1 MASFSATSTVPSVQ
15 VSAAELKT
23 QASKGINRLLLHL
36 QQKLNIEAQVDGHT
50 AFAVNV
56 VFHVLVLF
64 TALTLLFKFVVSP
77 TEVDALQGNVNNLIS
92 QNLQG
97 VLSKADAT
105 SGNTLKPLL
114 QSLEPELQVLASTYA
129 GPSDAV
135 RIQNQWIF
143 GAAYFIIGILVAVLL
158 TMLLTLRTSCRG
170 NTTKLMVSAW
180 PPGILLENLL
190 IFMVIGGAEYGFFS
204 LVASKFVPVM
214 PSEILT
220 DVITYA
226 KQEFQNQA

>member
-1 MASFSATSTVPSVQ
+1 M
-15 VSAAELKT
+15 
-23 QASKGINRLLLHL
+23 
-36 QQKLNIEAQVDGHT
+36 
-50 AFAVNV
+50 
-56 VFHVLVLF
+56 
-64 TALTLLFKFVVSP
+64 TLLFKFVVSP

-92 QNLQG
+92 QNLSG
-97 VLSKADAT
+97 VLAT
-105 SGNTLKPLL
+105 GNTTSKGALKPLL
-114 QSLEPELQVLASTYA
+114 QALEPELQVLATTYE

-170 NTTKLMVSAW
+170 NTSKLMVSAW

-190 IFMVIGGAEYGFFS
+190 IFAVIGGAEYGFFS

-220 DVITYA
+220 DVISYT
-226 KQEFQNQA
+226 KQEFQSQV

>member
-1 MASFSATSTVPSVQ
+1 MAS
-15 VSAAELKT
+15 VSPVASEVEALKKS
-23 QASKGINRLLLHL
+23 ASKGINKLLLHL
-36 QQKLNIEAQVDGHT
+36 QQKLNIEAQIDGQT

-92 QNLQG
+92 QNLQS
-97 VLSKADAT
+97 VLSSGNAT
-105 SGNTLKPLL
+105 SGNALKPLL
-114 QSLEPELQVLASTYA
+114 QSLEPELQVLAATYD

-135 RIQNQWIF
+135 RIQNQWVF
-143 GAAYFIIGILVAVLL
+143 GAAYFIIGILIAVLI

-170 NTTKLMVSAW
+170 NTTKLMVSGW

-190 IFMVIGGAEYGFFS
+190 IFAVIGGAEYGFFS
-204 LVASKFVPVM
+204 LVASKYVPVM

-220 DVITYA
+220 DVISYT

>member
-1 MASFSATSTVPSVQ
+1 MASTTPDV
-15 VSAAELKT
+15 AELKKS
-23 QASKGINRLLLHL
+23 AAKGINKLLLNL
-36 QQKLNIEAQVDGHT
+36 QQTLNIEAQIDGHT

-64 TALTLLFKFVVSP
+64 TALTMLFKFIISP

-92 QNLQG
+92 QNLTS
-97 VLSKADAT
+97 VLAASNTTTK
-105 SGNTLKPLL
+105 NTLKPLL
-114 QSLEPELQVLASTYA
+114 QSLEPELQVLAATYD

-135 RIQNQWIF
+135 RIQNQWVF
-143 GAAYFIIGILVAVLL
+143 GGAYFIIGILVAVLL

-170 NTTKLMVSAW
+170 NTTKLMISGW

-190 IFMVIGGAEYGFFS
+190 IFAVIGGAEYGFFS

-214 PSEILT
+214 PSEILS
-220 DVITYA
+220 DVISYT
-226 KQEFQNQA
+226 KQEFQSQA

>member
-1 MASFSATSTVPSVQ
+1 MDSTIPNFK
-15 VSAAELKT
+15 VSASELKKP
-23 QASKGINRLLLHL
+23 ASQGINKLLLHL
-36 QQKLNIEAQVDGHT
+36 QQKLNIEAQIDGHT
-50 AFAVNV
+50 AFAINV

-64 TALTLLFKFVVSP
+64 TALTLLFKFIISP

-92 QNLQG
+92 QNLPG
-97 VLSKADAT
+97 VLTQANT
-105 SGNTLKPLL
+105 SSQNTLKPVLHA
-114 QSLEPELQVLASTYA
+114 LEPELEVLAATYD

-135 RIQNQWIF
+135 RIQNNWVF
-143 GAAYFIIGILVAVLL
+143 GAAYFIIGILLAVLL

-170 NTTKLMVSAW
+170 NTTKLMLSGW

-214 PSEILT
+214 PSEILN
-220 DVITYA
+220 DVIAYT

>member
-1 MASFSATSTVPSVQ
+1 MASVSPIAPEVEELKK
-15 VSAAELKT
+15 SAA
-23 QASKGINRLLLHL
+23 KGINKLLLHL
-36 QQKLNIEAQVDGHT
+36 QQKLNIEAQIDGHT

-64 TALTLLFKFVVSP
+64 TALTVLFKFVVAP

-92 QNLQG
+92 KNLQS
-97 VLSKADAT
+97 VLAEGNVT

-114 QSLEPELQVLASTYA
+114 QSLEPDLQVLAATYD

-135 RIQNQWIF
+135 RIQNQWVF
-143 GAAYFIIGILVAVLL
+143 GAAYFMIGILVAVLI
-158 TMLLTLRTSCRG
+158 TMLLTLKSSCRG
-170 NTTKLMVSAW
+170 NTTKLMISGW

-190 IFMVIGGAEYGFFS
+190 IFAVIGGAEYGFFS

-220 DVITYA
+220 DVISYT

>member
-1 MASFSATSTVPSVQ
+1 MASVAPEVE
-15 VSAAELKT
+15 ELKKS
-23 QASKGINRLLLHL
+23 ASKGINRLLLHL
-36 QQKLNIEAQVDGHT
+36 QQKLNIEAQIDGHT

-92 QNLQG
+92 QNLAN
-97 VLSKADAT
+97 VLASGNTT

-114 QSLEPELQVLASTYA
+114 QALEPELQVLSATYD

-135 RIQNQWIF
+135 RIQNQWVF
-143 GAAYFIIGILVAVLL
+143 GAAFFIIGILFAVLL

-170 NTTKLMVSAW
+170 NTTKLMVSGW

-190 IFMVIGGAEYGFFS
+190 IFAVIGGAEYGFFS

-220 DVITYA
+220 DVISYT
-226 KQEFQNQA
+226 KQEFQSQA

>member
-1 MASFSATSTVPSVQ
+1 MASVTPSAVPDV
-15 VSAAELKT
+15 AELKKS
-23 QASKGINRLLLHL
+23 ASKGINKLLLHL
-36 QQKLNIEAQVDGHT
+36 QQKLNIEAQIDGHT
-50 AFAVNV
+50 AFSVNV

-92 QNLQG
+92 QNLSG
-97 VLSKADAT
+97 VLAT
-105 SGNTLKPLL
+105 GNTTSKGALKPLL
-114 QSLEPELQVLASTYA
+114 QALEPELQVLATTYE

-170 NTTKLMVSAW
+170 NTSKLMVSAW

-190 IFMVIGGAEYGFFS
+190 IFAVIGGAEYGFFS

-220 DVITYA
+220 DVISYT
-226 KQEFQNQA
+226 KQEFQSQV

>member
-1 MASFSATSTVPSVQ
+1 MASVTPDSKISTS
-15 VSAAELKT
+15 ELKQ
-23 QASKGINRLLLHL
+23 QASKGINKLLLHL
-36 QQKLNIEAQVDGHT
+36 QQKLNIEAQIDGHT

-64 TALTLLFKFVVSP
+64 TALTLLFKFIISP

-92 QNLQG
+92 QNLPG
-97 VLSKADAT
+97 VLNQGNTT
-105 SGNTLKPLL
+105 SGNALKPVL
-114 QSLEPELQVLASTYA
+114 QALEPELEVLAGTYQ

-135 RIQNQWIF
+135 RVQNNWVF

-170 NTTKLMVSAW
+170 NTTKLMVSGW

-204 LVASKFVPVM
+204 LVASKYVPVM
-214 PSEILT
+214 PSEILN
-220 DVITYA
+220 DVIAYT

>member
-1 MASFSATSTVPSVQ
+1 MASVAPEVDELKK
-15 VSAAELKT
+15 SAA
-23 QASKGINRLLLHL
+23 KGINRLLLHL
-36 QQKLNIEAQVDGHT
+36 QQKLNIEAQIDGHT

-92 QNLQG
+92 QNLSN
-97 VLSKADAT
+97 VLASGNTT

-114 QSLEPELQVLASTYA
+114 QALEPELQTLAATYD

-135 RIQNQWIF
+135 RIQNQWVF
-143 GAAYFIIGILVAVLL
+143 GAAFFIIGILFAVLL

-170 NTTKLMVSAW
+170 NTTKLMVSGW

-190 IFMVIGGAEYGFFS
+190 IFAVIGGAEYGFFS
-204 LVASKFVPVM
+204 LVASKYVPVM

-220 DVITYA
+220 DVITYT
-226 KQEFQNQA
+226 KQEFQSQA

>member
-1 MASFSATSTVPSVQ
+1 MASVTPSAVPDV
-15 VSAAELKT
+15 AELKKS
-23 QASKGINRLLLHL
+23 ASKGINKLLLHL
-36 QQKLNIEAQVDGHT
+36 QQKLNIEAQIDGHT
-50 AFAVNV
+50 AFSVNV

-92 QNLQG
+92 QNLSG
-97 VLSKADAT
+97 VLAT
-105 SGNTLKPLL
+105 GNTTSNGALKPLL
-114 QSLEPELQVLASTYA
+114 QALEPELQVLATTYE

-170 NTTKLMVSAW
+170 NTSKLMVSAW

-190 IFMVIGGAEYGFFS
+190 IFAVIGGAEYGFFS

-220 DVITYA
+220 DVISYT
-226 KQEFQNQA
+226 KQEFQSQV

>member
-1 MASFSATSTVPSVQ
+1 MASVGPEVEDLKK
-15 VSAAELKT
+15 SAA
-23 QASKGINRLLLHL
+23 KGINRLLLHL
-36 QQKLNIEAQVDGHT
+36 QQKLNIEAQIDGHT

-92 QNLQG
+92 QNLSG
-97 VLSKADAT
+97 VLATGNTT
-105 SGNTLKPLL
+105 SGNVLKPLL
-114 QSLEPELQVLASTYA
+114 KSLEPELQVLAATYD

-135 RIQNQWIF
+135 RIQNQWVF

-170 NTTKLMVSAW
+170 NTTKLMVSGW

-190 IFMVIGGAEYGFFS
+190 IFAVIGGAEYGFFS
-204 LVASKFVPVM
+204 LVASKYVPVM

-220 DVITYA
+220 DVISYT

>member
-1 MASFSATSTVPSVQ
+1 MASVGPEVEDLKK
-15 VSAAELKT
+15 SAA
-23 QASKGINRLLLHL
+23 KGINRLLLHL
-36 QQKLNIEAQVDGHT
+36 QQKLNIEAQIDGHT

-92 QNLQG
+92 QNLSG
-97 VLSKADAT
+97 VLATGNTT
-105 SGNTLKPLL
+105 SGNVLKPLL
-114 QSLEPELQVLASTYA
+114 KSLEPELQVLAATYD
-129 GPSDAV
+129 GSSDAV
-135 RIQNQWIF
+135 RIQNQWVF
-143 GAAYFIIGILVAVLL
+143 GAAYFMIGILVAVLL

-170 NTTKLMVSAW
+170 NTTKLMVSGW

-190 IFMVIGGAEYGFFS
+190 IFAVIGGAEYGFFS
-204 LVASKFVPVM
+204 LVASKYVPVM

-220 DVITYA
+220 DVISYT

>member
-1 MASFSATSTVPSVQ
+1 MASVGPEVEDLKK
-15 VSAAELKT
+15 SAA
-23 QASKGINRLLLHL
+23 KGINRLLLHL
-36 QQKLNIEAQVDGHT
+36 QQKLNIEAQIDGHT

-92 QNLQG
+92 QNLSG
-97 VLSKADAT
+97 VLATGNTT
-105 SGNTLKPLL
+105 SGNVLKPLL
-114 QSLEPELQVLASTYA
+114 KSLEPELQVLAATYD

-135 RIQNQWIF
+135 RIQNQWVF
-143 GAAYFIIGILVAVLL
+143 GAAYFMIGILVAVLL

-170 NTTKLMVSAW
+170 NTTKLMVSGW

-190 IFMVIGGAEYGFFS
+190 IFAVICGAEYGFFS
-204 LVASKFVPVM
+204 LVASKYVPVM

-220 DVITYA
+220 DVISYT

>member
-1 MASFSATSTVPSVQ
+1 MASVTPSAVPD
-15 VSAAELKT
+15 VSELKKS
-23 QASKGINRLLLHL
+23 ASKGINKLLLHL
-36 QQKLNIEAQVDGHT
+36 QQKLNIEAQIDGHT
-50 AFAVNV
+50 AFSVNV

-92 QNLQG
+92 QNLSG
-97 VLSKADAT
+97 VLAT
-105 SGNTLKPLL
+105 GNTTSKGALKPLL
-114 QSLEPELQVLASTYA
+114 QALEPELQVLATTYE

-170 NTTKLMVSAW
+170 NTSKLMVSAW

-190 IFMVIGGAEYGFFS
+190 IFAVIGGAEYGFFS

-220 DVITYA
+220 DVISYT
-226 KQEFQNQA
+226 KQEFQSQV

>member
-1 MASFSATSTVPSVQ
+1 MASVTPSAVPDV
-15 VSAAELKT
+15 AELKKS
-23 QASKGINRLLLHL
+23 ASKGINKLLLHL
-36 QQKLNIEAQVDGHT
+36 QQKLNIEAQIDHHT
-50 AFAVNV
+50 AFSVNV

-64 TALTLLFKFVVSP
+64 TALTLLFKFIISP

-92 QNLQG
+92 GNLPG
-97 VLSKADAT
+97 VLAT
-105 SGNTLKPLL
+105 GNTSSGNALKPLL
-114 QSLEPELQVLASTYA
+114 QALEPELEVLASTYS

-135 RIQNQWIF
+135 RLQNQWIF

-190 IFMVIGGAEYGFFS
+190 IFAVIGGAEYGFFS
-204 LVASKFVPVM
+204 LVASKYVPVM
-214 PSEILT
+214 PSEILK
-220 DVITYA
+220 DVISYT

>member
-1 MASFSATSTVPSVQ
+1 MASVTPSAVPD
-15 VSAAELKT
+15 VSELKKS
-23 QASKGINRLLLHL
+23 ASKGINKLLLHL
-36 QQKLNIEAQVDGHT
+36 QQKLNIEAQIDGHT
-50 AFAVNV
+50 AFSVNV

-92 QNLQG
+92 QNLSS
-97 VLSKADAT
+97 VLAT
-105 SGNTLKPLL
+105 GNTTSNGALKPLL
-114 QSLEPELQVLASTYA
+114 QALEPELQVLATTYE

-190 IFMVIGGAEYGFFS
+190 IFAVIGGAEYGFFS

-220 DVITYA
+220 DVISYT
-226 KQEFQNQA
+226 KQEFQSQA

>member
-1 MASFSATSTVPSVQ
+1 MASVAPEIDELKK
-15 VSAAELKT
+15 SAA
-23 QASKGINRLLLHL
+23 KGINKLLLHL
-36 QQKLNIEAQVDGHT
+36 QQKLNIEAQIDGHT

-92 QNLQG
+92 QNMSS
-97 VLSKADAT
+97 VLASGNKS

-114 QSLEPELQVLASTYA
+114 QALEPELQVLAATYE

-143 GAAYFIIGILVAVLL
+143 GAAFFIIGILVAVLL

-190 IFMVIGGAEYGFFS
+190 IFAVIGGAEYGFFS
-204 LVASKFVPVM
+204 LVASKYVPVM

-220 DVITYA
+220 DVITYT
-226 KQEFQNQA
+226 KQEFQSQA

>member
-1 MASFSATSTVPSVQ
+1 MASVTPSAVPD
-15 VSAAELKT
+15 VSELKKS
-23 QASKGINRLLLHL
+23 ASKGINKLLLHL
-36 QQKLNIEAQVDGHT
+36 QQKLNIEAQIDGHT
-50 AFAVNV
+50 AFSVNV

-92 QNLQG
+92 QNLSG
-97 VLSKADAT
+97 VLAT
-105 SGNTLKPLL
+105 GNTTSNGALKPLL
-114 QSLEPELQVLASTYA
+114 QALEPELQVLATTYE

-170 NTTKLMVSAW
+170 NTSKLMVSAW

-190 IFMVIGGAEYGFFS
+190 IFAVIGGAEYGFFS

-220 DVITYA
+220 DVISYT
-226 KQEFQNQA
+226 KQEFQSQA

>member
-1 MASFSATSTVPSVQ
+1 MASVGFASSASVNTG
-15 VSAAELKT
+15 ELK
-23 QASKGINRLLLHL
+23 QAASKGINRLLLHL
-36 QQKLNIEAQVDGHT
+36 QQKLNIEAQIDGHT
-50 AFAVNV
+50 AFSVNV

-64 TALTLLFKFVVSP
+64 TALTLLFKFIVSP
-77 TEVDALQGNVNNLIS
+77 TEVDALQGNVNNLLS
-92 QNLQG
+92 QNMAT
-97 VLSKADAT
+97 VLANGNTASN
-105 SGNTLKPLL
+105 NTLKPLL
-114 QSLEPELQVLASTYA
+114 QTLQPELEVLAGTYQ

-170 NTTKLMVSAW
+170 NTSKLMLSAW
-180 PPGILLENLL
+180 PPGILLENFL

-204 LVASKFVPVM
+204 LVASKYVPVM

-220 DVITYA
+220 DVITYT

>member
-1 MASFSATSTVPSVQ
+1 MASVMPTPDLSVPAS
-15 VSAAELKT
+15 ELKAS
-23 QASKGINRLLLHL
+23 ASKGINKLLLHL
-36 QQKLNIEAQVDGHT
+36 QQKLNIEANIDPHS

-64 TALTLLFKFVVSP
+64 TALTLLFKFVISP
-77 TEVDALQGNVNNLIS
+77 TEVDALQGNVNNLLS

-97 VLSKADAT
+97 VLAQGNTT
-105 SGNTLKPLL
+105 SGNALKPLL
-114 QSLEPELQVLASTYA
+114 QSLQPELEVLSAMYQ

-135 RIQNQWIF
+135 RVQNNWIF
-143 GAAYFIIGILVAVLL
+143 GAAYFLIGILVAVLL

-170 NTTKLMVSAW
+170 NTTKLMVSGW

-214 PSEILT
+214 PSEILN
-220 DVITYA
+220 DVITYT

>member
-1 MASFSATSTVPSVQ
+1 MASVTPSAVPDV
-15 VSAAELKT
+15 AELKKS
-23 QASKGINRLLLHL
+23 ASKGINKLLLHL
-36 QQKLNIEAQVDGHT
+36 QQKLNIEAQIDGHT
-50 AFAVNV
+50 AFSVNV

-92 QNLQG
+92 QNLSG
-97 VLSKADAT
+97 VLAT
-105 SGNTLKPLL
+105 GNTTSKGALKPLL
-114 QSLEPELQVLASTYA
+114 QALEPELQVLATTYE

-170 NTTKLMVSAW
+170 NTSKLMVSAW

-190 IFMVIGGAEYGFFS
+190 IFAVIGGAEYGFFS
-204 LVASKFVPVM
+204 LVASKFVPVL

-220 DVITYA
+220 DVISYT
-226 KQEFQNQA
+226 KQEFQSQV

>member
-1 MASFSATSTVPSVQ
+1 MASVVPESIVQ
-15 VSAAELKT
+15 RSELKKA
-23 QASKGINRLLLHL
+23 ASKGINKLLLHL
-36 QQKLNIEAQVDGHT
+36 QQKLNIEAQIDGHT
-50 AFAVNV
+50 SFAVNV

-92 QNLQG
+92 QNMAS
-97 VLSKADAT
+97 VLSNANT
-105 SGNTLKPLL
+105 TTGNSLKPLL
-114 QSLEPELQVLASTYA
+114 QSLQPELQVLAATYE

-135 RIQNQWIF
+135 RVQNDWVF
-143 GAAYFIIGILVAVLL
+143 GAAYFVIGILVAVLL

-170 NTTKLMVSAW
+170 DTTKLMVSGW
-180 PPGILLENLL
+180 PPGILLENFL

-220 DVITYA
+220 DVINYT

>member
-1 MASFSATSTVPSVQ
+1 MASVGPEVEDLKK
-15 VSAAELKT
+15 SAA
-23 QASKGINRLLLHL
+23 KGINRLLLHL
-36 QQKLNIEAQVDGHT
+36 QQKLNIEAQIDGHT

-92 QNLQG
+92 QNLSG
-97 VLSKADAT
+97 VLATGNTT
-105 SGNTLKPLL
+105 SGNVLKPLL
-114 QSLEPELQVLASTYA
+114 KSLEPELQVLAATYD

-135 RIQNQWIF
+135 RIQNQWVF
-143 GAAYFIIGILVAVLL
+143 GAAYFMIGILVAVLL

-170 NTTKLMVSAW
+170 NTTKLMVSGW

-190 IFMVIGGAEYGFFS
+190 IFAVIGGAEYGFFS
-204 LVASKFVPVM
+204 LVASKYVPVM

-220 DVITYA
+220 DVISYT

>member
-1 MASFSATSTVPSVQ
+1 MASVAPEVE
-15 VSAAELKT
+15 ELKKS
-23 QASKGINRLLLHL
+23 ASKGINKLLLHL
-36 QQKLNIEAQVDGHT
+36 QQKLNIEAQIDGHT

-92 QNLQG
+92 QNLAN
-97 VLSKADAT
+97 VLAAGNKT

-114 QSLEPELQVLASTYA
+114 QALEPELQVLSATYD

-135 RIQNQWIF
+135 RIQNQWVF
-143 GAAYFIIGILVAVLL
+143 GAAFFIIGILFAVLL

-170 NTTKLMVSAW
+170 NTTKLMVSGW

-190 IFMVIGGAEYGFFS
+190 IFAVIGGAEYGFFS

-220 DVITYA
+220 DVISYT
-226 KQEFQNQA
+226 KQEFQSQA

>member
-1 MASFSATSTVPSVQ
+1 MASVGPEVEELKK
-15 VSAAELKT
+15 SAA
-23 QASKGINRLLLHL
+23 KGINKLLLHL
-36 QQKLNIEAQVDGHT
+36 QQKLNIEAQIDGHT

-92 QNLQG
+92 QNLSG
-97 VLSKADAT
+97 VLATGNAT
-105 SGNTLKPLL
+105 SGNALKPLL
-114 QSLEPELQVLASTYA
+114 KSLEPELQVLATTYD

-135 RIQNQWIF
+135 RIQNQWVF
-143 GAAYFIIGILVAVLL
+143 GAAYFLIGILVAVLL

-170 NTTKLMVSAW
+170 NTTKLMVSSW

-190 IFMVIGGAEYGFFS
+190 IFAVIGGAEYGFFS
-204 LVASKFVPVM
+204 LVASKYVPVM

-220 DVITYA
+220 DVISYT

>member
-1 MASFSATSTVPSVQ
+1 MASVAPEVDELKK
-15 VSAAELKT
+15 SAA
-23 QASKGINRLLLHL
+23 KGINKLLLHL
-36 QQKLNIEAQVDGHT
+36 QQKLNIEAQIDGHT

-92 QNLQG
+92 QNMSS
-97 VLSKADAT
+97 VLASGNKS

-114 QSLEPELQVLASTYA
+114 QALEPELQVLAATYE

-143 GAAYFIIGILVAVLL
+143 GAAFFIIGILVAVLL

-190 IFMVIGGAEYGFFS
+190 IFAVIGGAEYGFFS
-204 LVASKFVPVM
+204 LVASKYVPVM

-220 DVITYA
+220 DVITYT
-226 KQEFQNQA
+226 KQEFQSQA

>member
-1 MASFSATSTVPSVQ
+1 MASITPDVKISSS
-15 VSAAELKT
+15 ELK
-23 QASKGINRLLLHL
+23 QPASKGINKLLLHL
-36 QQKLNIEAQVDGHT
+36 QQKLNIEAQIDGHT

-64 TALTLLFKFVVSP
+64 TALTLLFKFIISP

-92 QNLQG
+92 QNLPG
-97 VLSKADAT
+97 VLSQGNST
-105 SGNTLKPLL
+105 SGNALKPVL
-114 QSLEPELQVLASTYA
+114 QALEPELEVLAATYD

-135 RIQNQWIF
+135 RVQNNWVF
-143 GAAYFIIGILVAVLL
+143 GAAYFIIGILIAVLL

-170 NTTKLMVSAW
+170 NTTKLMVSGW

-204 LVASKFVPVM
+204 LVASKYVPVM
-214 PSEILT
+214 PSEILN
-220 DVITYA
+220 DVIAYT

>member
-1 MASFSATSTVPSVQ
+1 MASVAPEVDELKK
-15 VSAAELKT
+15 SAA
-23 QASKGINRLLLHL
+23 KGINRLLLHL
-36 QQKLNIEAQVDGHT
+36 QQKLNIEAQIDGHT

-92 QNLQG
+92 QNLAN
-97 VLSKADAT
+97 VLASGNTT

-114 QSLEPELQVLASTYA
+114 QALEPELQTLAATYD

-135 RIQNQWIF
+135 RIQNQWVF
-143 GAAYFIIGILVAVLL
+143 GAAFFIIGILFAVLL

-170 NTTKLMVSAW
+170 NTTKLMVSGW

-190 IFMVIGGAEYGFFS
+190 IFAVIGGAEYGFFS

-220 DVITYA
+220 DVITYT
-226 KQEFQNQA
+226 KQEFQSQA